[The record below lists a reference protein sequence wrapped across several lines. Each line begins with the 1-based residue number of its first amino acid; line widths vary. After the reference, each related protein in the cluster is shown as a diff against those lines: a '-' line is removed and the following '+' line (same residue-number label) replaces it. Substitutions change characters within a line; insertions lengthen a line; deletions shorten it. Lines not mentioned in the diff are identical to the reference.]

1 MKPWHTFLYV
11 FFSLINRVTNSSLV
25 KMTSVIGTPYARA
38 PRNVRSKNPQLLLK
52 NKETTAAGACGIF
65 QNSNSITFHAVVS
78 IVLINGLLIVSDVV
92 SFMEKFIELVQSTSP
107 DKDLRPAVL
116 TLCTNLKSFGAQLEI
131 SFKGF

>member
-1 MKPWHTFLYV
+1 
-11 FFSLINRVTNSSLV
+11 
-25 KMTSVIGTPYARA
+25 MTSVIGTPYARA

-52 NKETTAAGACGIF
+52 NKETTTAGTCGIF
-65 QNSNSITFHAVVS
+65 QNSNSITFHAGVS
-78 IVLINGLLIVSDVV
+78 SIILIHGLFIVSDVV

-131 SFKGF
+131 SFKGS